1 MSDNPTIS
9 LVADNLRAL
18 FWPDAGMLCTS
29 LRFHEEELLRRVED
43 LETARQKGST
53 AGIPLLYPWANR
65 LASLHY
71 QAAGRDVVLNST
83 SPVLHFDDHGLP
95 IHGVPWGK
103 LQWKVLEAKPD
114 SLLARLDWHRQELL
128 AVFPFPHS
136 VQLAAQIAPN
146 SLTLHTTVY
155 ANAES
160 RVPVSFGFHPYFGI
174 PHVERSKWRLQL
186 PSLHQLQLDAH
197 GIPTGVSQVFGP
209 FDRALDDS
217 SFDDG
222 FALDRDDA
230 SLVVSGAGYKITVSF
245 LQGFPYAQVFAPK
258 GRDFIALEP
267 MTAPTNAL
275 VSGKGLRVLEPG
287 EQLEASFR
295 VAVDFSA

>member
-53 AGIPLLYPWANR
+53 AGICATLSLGQPV
-65 LASLHY
+65 ASLHY

-95 IHGVPWGK
+95 IHGVPSGRR
-103 LQWKVLEAKPD
+103 QWKVLEAKST

-136 VQLAAQIAPN
+136 VQLAA
-146 SLTLHTTVY
+146 
-155 ANAES
+155 AN
-160 RVPVSFGFHPYFGI
+160 RP
-174 PHVERSKWRLQL
+174 
-186 PSLHQLQLDAH
+186 
-197 GIPTGVSQVFGP
+197 
-209 FDRALDDS
+209 
-217 SFDDG
+217 
-222 FALDRDDA
+222 
-230 SLVVSGAGYKITVSF
+230 
-245 LQGFPYAQVFAPK
+245 
-258 GRDFIALEP
+258 
-267 MTAPTNAL
+267 
-275 VSGKGLRVLEPG
+275 
-287 EQLEASFR
+287 
-295 VAVDFSA
+295 